1 LARGRHRRCAKRFR
15 DTIAVS
21 IPSTPP
27 ATPRGSTR
35 PTPRIRRARTGPIS
49 RTAPSRPLAEYRGW
63 LEEKQAAADE
73 RFYTIVDPKSERPLG
88 VAAYLR
94 IAPQT
99 GSIEIGHLSYSP
111 ALQRTVA
118 STEAMYRMMKR
129 VFDDWGY
136 RRYEWKCDAL
146 NAPSRAAATRLG
158 FRFEGVFRQL
168 MVVKGTQ
175 SRHGLVLD
183 RRRGVAGASG
193 GVRGLALARELRR
206 ARASASAPRG
216 VHARVGG
223 PSALRARAG
232 LSRRAGARARGERGP
247 GRAAA

>member
-1 LARGRHRRCAKRFR
+1 MASRMNEHGQAVGLNVQGWRGA
-15 DTIAVS
+15 
-21 IPSTPP
+21 TPP
-27 ATPRGSTR
+27 VREAIPGHHCRLDPLDAARHAEGLYEAYAADPQGANWTYLPYGPFAT
-35 PTPRIRRARTGPIS
+35 
-49 RTAPSRPLAEYRGW
+49 LAEYRGW

-168 MVVKGTQ
+168 MVVKGRNRDTAWF
-175 SRHGLVLD
+175 SIVDG
-183 RRRGVAGASG
+183 
-193 GVRGLALARELRR
+193 EW
-206 ARASASAPRG
+206 P
-216 VHARVGG
+216 
-223 PSALRARAG
+223 ALRAAFEAW
-232 LSRRAGARARGERGP
+232 LSPANFDEHGRQRARLEAFMP
-247 GRAAA
+247 ASAGRPLFVPAPD